1 MISPLPS
8 IALVH
13 LLTIF
18 SPLATSIQEEVGG
31 ILNGVTDEAYK
42 TFDNFNLPH
51 CIQIWVQKFVSINT
65 DRKREA
71 RNQKLYLDVDCGC
84 CEIFIV

>member
-1 MISPLPS
+1 MD
-8 IALVH
+8 
-13 LLTIF
+13 
-18 SPLATSIQEEVGG
+18 
-31 ILNGVTDEAYK
+31 GVTDEAYK

-71 RNQKLYLDVDCGC
+71 RNQKLYWDVDA
-84 CEIFIV
+84 VRSLL